1 MCGKECYENISVSFQ
16 KTFDEINELIQAG
29 EIEVE
34 GKTIK
39 LEFFL
44 GGDYKVKTMSSR
56 IFNLPNIKSCS
67 VHNTSIY

>member
-16 KTFDEINELIQAG
+16 KTFDEINEFIEAG

-44 GGDYKVKTMSSR
+44 GGDYKVITISSR
-56 IFNLPNIKSCS
+56 IFTLPKIKSCS

>member
-1 MCGKECYENISVSFQ
+1 MRLPLCVEKISVSFQ
-16 KTFDEINELIQAG
+16 KTFDGINELIHAG

-44 GGDYKVKTMSSR
+44 GGDYKVITISSR
-56 IFNLPNIKSCS
+56 IFNLPNI
-67 VHNTSIY
+67 